1 MPGRILIVDD
11 DPLVPRTLRLL
22 LNKQGHDVR
31 VAPGAAEAFRLL
43 EAQPSDVVIS
53 DINMPG
59 ADGFDVLKHVKT
71 TWPAAQVILVTGYG
85 TIDSAVRGMREGA
98 FDYVTKPVLDEEMLL
113 VVERALESV
122 RLRAENAELRA
133 ALDRTKGSKRV
144 IGNDPSLL
152 KVFDTIEAVAPTR
165 ATVLIT
171 GESGTGKSM
180 IAGWSTTPRRGA
192 AGPSSRSTA
201 ARSPRACSRASSSGT
216 RRAPSPGAT
225 GTRTG
230 RFLAA
235 DHGTLFL
242 DEIGAATPA
251 LQLKLL
257 RVLQERKFEPVGS
270 EDSIEVDVR
279 LILATNEDLA
289 KCVAENRFRQ
299 DLFYRISVVPIHLP
313 PLRERLADVP
323 LLAQHFLKRFAEE
336 NEKPVQEIDDGT
348 MTILQ
353 AHAWPGNIREL
364 ENVVE
369 RGVIL
374 ARGDILM
381 PGDLPPELTKSA
393 PAPSGDRTLPLKRAL
408 EIPEREI
415 IERTLRE
422 PGLEPPEDR
431 PRPRHQ
437 PHDALQQDAE
447 VRPPRSPTRLC
458 LRYVGRRIEGEAPAG
473 ADPAERPCT
482 RGRRRHP
489 DRSDAGGDARLGDRL
504 DGGGCAEAVPDGE
517 RREEAE
523 RELEGRRVRLVRP
536 DRHGRAAEAHG
547 RHRLGGGGQR
557 DFQRDVEGRSLGH
570 ALTGADPQADAPGA
584 HVDDAP
590 EHVGPSPMRTEG
602 SLAGDGVATVAA
614 TIGSG
619 GRQHGVWRGGKHP
632 VCPWGHARSDK
643 DLHPFAR
650 GAASISL
657 DALVEGPRRQRP

>member
-152 KVFDTIEAVAPTR
+152 KVFDTIQAVAPTR

-180 IAGWSTTPRRGA
+180 ISRMVHDASPRRG
-192 AGPSSRSTA
+192 GPFVEINCGALPESLLESELFGHTKGA
-201 ARSPRACSRASSSGT
+201 FT
-216 RRAPSPGAT
+216 GAT
-225 GTRTG
+225 GSRAG

-270 EDSIEVDVR
+270 EDSVEVDVR

-299 DLFYRISVVPIHLP
+299 DLYYRISVVPIHLP

-323 LLAQHFLKRFAEE
+323 LLAQHFLKRFSEE

-353 AHAWPGNIREL
+353 AHGWPGNIREL

-374 ARGDILM
+374 ARGDVLM

-415 IERTLRE
+415 IERTLRSQGWNRQKTARALDINRTTLFNKMRKY
-422 PGLEPPEDR
+422 GLLDR
-431 PRPRHQ
+431 RPVS
-437 PHDALQQDAE
+437 A
-447 VRPPRSPTRLC
+447 
-458 LRYVGRRIEGEAPAG
+458 
-473 ADPAERPCT
+473 
-482 RGRRRHP
+482 
-489 DRSDAGGDARLGDRL
+489 
-504 DGGGCAEAVPDGE
+504 
-517 RREEAE
+517 
-523 RELEGRRVRLVRP
+523 
-536 DRHGRAAEAHG
+536 
-547 RHRLGGGGQR
+547 
-557 DFQRDVEGRSLGH
+557 
-570 ALTGADPQADAPGA
+570 
-584 HVDDAP
+584 
-590 EHVGPSPMRTEG
+590 
-602 SLAGDGVATVAA
+602 
-614 TIGSG
+614 
-619 GRQHGVWRGGKHP
+619 
-632 VCPWGHARSDK
+632 
-643 DLHPFAR
+643 
-650 GAASISL
+650 
-657 DALVEGPRRQRP
+657 